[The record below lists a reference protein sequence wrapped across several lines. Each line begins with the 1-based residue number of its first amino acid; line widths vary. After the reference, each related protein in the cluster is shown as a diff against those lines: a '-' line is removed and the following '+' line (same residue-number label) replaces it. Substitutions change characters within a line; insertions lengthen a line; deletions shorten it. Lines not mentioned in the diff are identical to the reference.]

1 MTTIIT
7 FFFIVFCCKFF
18 TAFMPHCIDKPNPT
32 KVSVESFNGAKWEST
47 IKKKGKDLAERSK
60 T

>member
-1 MTTIIT
+1 
-7 FFFIVFCCKFF
+7 
-18 TAFMPHCIDKPNPT
+18 MPHCIDKPNPT